1 MKKFILSLVG
11 LFAVVTATQ
20 AYTVSIQ
27 VQPNTL
33 TNLFAS
39 YGGPTN
45 GAFVLTS
52 VIITANN
59 TNSTVAFIDTPTGAL
74 TVSQAAYTNSISYA
88 TNYITLWTNFYGVV
102 QSTTNIALVD
112 VTNIVSTATYTYP
125 TVLSAGAAAGT
136 STTLS
141 GRYVFQNG
149 VFVTNTAAAGYPGL
163 PTITAT
169 FTTP

>member
-11 LFAVVTATQ
+11 VLAVVTAQ

-59 TNSTVAFIDTPTGAL
+59 TNSTVAFVDTPNGSYTNY
-74 TVSQAAYTNSISYA
+74 TAAYTNRISYA
-88 TNYITLWTNFYGVV
+88 TNYVTTWTNFYGVV
-102 QSTTNIALVD
+102 QSTTNVSLIDVNQTVGAL
-112 VTNIVSTATYTYP
+112 TNTYP

-149 VFVTNTAAAGYPGL
+149 VFLTNTSAAGYPGL